1 MAEVYHIAGTVNA
14 HIGGKAWSPCDP
26 TGVMTPSEEPNIWI
40 AQMND
45 IPPGYYEFKVTQ
57 GGAWHISFG
66 HEGVLNGSN
75 MSIDVSVKSIVQF
88 FFNDI
93 THVTLTKTFD
103 STNAP
108 PRVTPSTPVPPR
120 IKLIPHT
127 PNAQEKRTLFSPSK
141 TKETKG
147 TQETEHTVSEI
158 QEADKDDQ
166 LVHST
171 PVALS
176 KTNARMGTPGAS
188 SSPTPAEQLRQ
199 KQRIAATSTPLSQA
213 NSTPMTNPPSSVGTP
228 KVGTPLPATS
238 TPPNSPNPEHVQQ
251 PQVVAKDV
259 TDRKPTPGTRKQVRA
274 ARAARIAANID
285 NISDTQENG
294 NSTSIGVSTP
304 TIIQGFP
311 QDANESIVDASNT
324 SIGSVGAVGTP
335 QLLQM
340 RQNSRTI
347 IAGNQFQSPA
357 NMHLNESTD
366 SSKIMTSTPMTNTT
380 MLSVGSQNS
389 ADFDMSWE
397 SFGLTPTPPR
407 STQKD
412 VQNADISTFSATQ
425 AASPNVSLGIREGS
439 VDDLPNNDENEVFMS
454 RQNADAF
461 RKAAK
466 TKTAN
471 DSTIVQKQ
479 PLGEANRVVKGQ
491 TTPRKD
497 SCCFGAIKSV
507 LRPLNSAW
515 GL

>member
-366 SSKIMTSTPMTNTT
+366 SSK
-380 MLSVGSQNS
+380 
-389 ADFDMSWE
+389 
-397 SFGLTPTPPR
+397 
-407 STQKD
+407 KD